1 MISSEA
7 KIITKMMTKG
17 MAKIIMFDATY
28 RSSRSQTSASSQLR
42 NRTSMEWPQAF
53 EFPFALRAARRSAP
67 YGAGLARSLQQ
78 HQKTKSLE
86 PRSSGA

>member
-1 MISSEA
+1 MIWSKA
-7 KIITKMMTKG
+7 KL

-28 RSSRSQTSASSQLR
+28 RSSRSQTSAASK
-42 NRTSMEWPQAF
+42 EWPQAF